1 MKTLERMADG
11 ASEDELQ
18 LGREAMESLVEV
30 ASRPKVPS
38 RDKMERGYLDGC
50 YDLCHSG
57 HFNCIR

>member
-1 MKTLERMADG
+1 MADG
-11 ASEDELQ
+11 ATDDELR
-18 LGREAMESLVEV
+18 LGRQAMESLVEV